1 MDVLKSGRK
10 RFQTLKNPG
19 IFGQNV
25 AKESG
30 RSMKINNVDVPRVG
44 VHLALGVRV
53 GRTFGILPE
62 MKIGIL
68 RIFSLLLLMCDTV
81 QKPSLT
87 KDRFKSDSRWH

>member
-53 GRTFGILPE
+53 GRTYDFANIFR
-62 MKIGIL
+62 L
-68 RIFSLLLLMCDTV
+68 RRTI
-81 QKPSLT
+81 
-87 KDRFKSDSRWH
+87 WHFT

>member
-53 GRTFGILPE
+53 GRTYLDCDELFGILPE

-68 RIFSLLLLMCDTV
+68 RIFFSFIVDV
-81 QKPSLT
+81 
-87 KDRFKSDSRWH
+87 

>member
-44 VHLALGVRV
+44 VHLALRVRV

-68 RIFSLLLLMCDTV
+68 RIFFSFIVDV
-81 QKPSLT
+81 
-87 KDRFKSDSRWH
+87 